1 MTITR
6 LSTRLLTGR
15 LGRSWGAGVPH
26 NHVVVVTVETDRG
39 DRGTGF
45 SWTPTIGA
53 RAVQALLEND
63 IADFV
68 RGRDEAPEPL
78 WDALRNHLHEAGPG
92 LATIAQAGLDLALW
106 DLRARRSGASLATHL
121 GPRRD
126 DVAVYGSGV
135 NLHYPLDELVEQVRG
150 WVAAG
155 FDSVKVKVGRPDLA
169 EDVERISAVRD
180 VLGPG
185 RGLMI
190 DANQRWDLPT
200 ARRAI
205 ASLERFDLTWVEE
218 PLCADDL
225 AGHRSLRAHTDVP
238 VALGE
243 NLHTVHRFH
252 EFIAADAV
260 DVVQPNIVRVGGL
273 TPFRRIVES
282 ARVRSVGVAPHL
294 LHELSGQVALT
305 LAEPTA
311 VEVVDG
317 GQFATMGLLAE
328 PSPVTV
334 DGGRLRGTG
343 APGLGLTFADE
354 SPTVTDG

>member
-15 LGRSWGAGVPH
+15 LARSWGAGVPH
-26 NHVVVVTVETDRG
+26 NHIVVVTVETDRG

-53 RAVQALLEND
+53 RAVQALLDED

-78 WDALRNHLHEAGPG
+78 WDSLRNHLHEAGPG

-106 DLRARRSGASLATHL
+106 DLCARRGGESLAQHL
-121 GPRRD
+121 GTRRD
-126 DVAVYGSGV
+126 DVPVYGSGV
-135 NLHYPLDELVEQVRG
+135 NLHYPLEELVDQVRG
-150 WVAAG
+150 WAAAG
-155 FDSVKVKVGRPDLA
+155 FDSVKVKVGKPDLA
-169 EDVERISAVRD
+169 EDVERIDAVRD
-180 VLGPG
+180 ALGPG

-205 ASLERFDLTWVEE
+205 AALERFDLTWIEE
-218 PLCADDL
+218 PLRADDL
-225 AGHRSLRAHTDVP
+225 AGHRSLRALAGVP
-238 VALGE
+238 IALGE

-260 DVVQPNIVRVGGL
+260 DIVQPNIVRVGGL
-273 TPFRRIVES
+273 TPFRRIAEL
-282 ARVRSVGVAPHL
+282 ARVRSVGIAPHL

-328 PSPVTV
+328 QSPVAV
-334 DGGRLRGTG
+334 ESGRLTGTG
-343 APGLGLTFADE
+343 VPGLGLIFADE
-354 SPTVTDG
+354 VAAAD